1 VLQAVDQAVGEVK
14 SMTKAKLIKKDEAI
28 KRRKEQTAQK
38 SQKQATK
45 KTMIAVSEWIEG
57 RRSERLDPR
66 TAFAAL
72 FAWPQAQ

>member
-1 VLQAVDQAVGEVK
+1 MLQAVDQVVSEVK

-28 KRRKEQTAQK
+28 KRRKEQIAQK
-38 SQKQATK
+38 SQKQMAK
-45 KTMIAVSEWIEG
+45 KTMIAASEWSEE
-57 RRSERLDPR
+57 RRSECLDPR